1 MHSKMDIEILWTMD
15 YHESMITIFVRRVEH
30 ESALLLASIWLSSDE
45 APSA

>member
-1 MHSKMDIEILWTMD
+1 MDYGLWT
-15 YHESMITIFVRRVEH
+15 HESMITIFVRRVEH